1 MPRPRAWTDSPS
13 ASRRPGDAGVFQTTF
28 AGGARMNEVQ
38 LRVVLMAVIFAIGAA
53 VFWYYARKKG

>member
-1 MPRPRAWTDSPS
+1 
-13 ASRRPGDAGVFQTTF
+13 
-28 AGGARMNEVQ
+28 MNEVQ